1 MVCEKEGLTCTE
13 EVYNVVSKVS
23 GGDLRK
29 AITFIQGVSRL
40 TGGEIDPQAV
50 IDMAG
55 AVPDDEIKELLNT
68 LRTDNYEKMAQAVG
82 DILAQ
87 GFSGNAV
94 FAQLLEAIVDD
105 KEFSDMHKAQAS
117 IKMAECEKKLADGAS
132 ERLQLLDV
140 CSTIQCVFANME
152 QLPGEVA

>member
-1 MVCEKEGLTCTE
+1 M
-13 EVYNVVSKVS
+13 VSKVS

-40 TGGEIDPQAV
+40 TEGKIDPQSV

-55 AVPDDEIKELLNT
+55 AVPDEEITALLNT
-68 LRTDNYEKMAQAVG
+68 LRTDNYEAMAVAIS
-82 DILAQ
+82 DLLAQ
-87 GFSGNAV
+87 GFSGNAI
-94 FAQLLEAIVDD
+94 FSQLLEAIVED
-105 KEFSDMHKAQAS
+105 KDLTDMHKAQAS
-117 IKMAECEKKLADGAS
+117 IKMAECEKKLSDGGS

-140 CSTIQCVFANME
+140 CSYVQCVIANKA